1 MEKFH
6 IVYKPSEDHSGMPS
20 GLTIE
25 AFNEYEA
32 INEFRML
39 HPDGFFILMYRVD
52 DKTGGLKTY

>member
-1 MEKFH
+1 M
-6 IVYKPSEDHSGMPS
+6 SS
-20 GLTIE
+20 GLTLE

-32 INEFRML
+32 INQFRML